1 MSKRK
6 LTKCECFIL
15 LNIVSMYL
23 LHLIALLLMVFEKG
37 NRSVDLEF
45 IYMMLITPFVLMGM
59 SYMTTIPTVV
69 MMLVLMLILRG
80 RILLSY
86 WLSLG
91 FYLIL
96 TYFVFNSNLHISC
109 VTSTVLAGGLVTW
122 MFWKMCKRLDKEIKY
137 EAWLES

>member
-23 LHLIALLLMVFEKG
+23 LHFIVLLLMAFEKG
-37 NRSVDLEF
+37 NRSIDFEF

-59 SYMTTIPTVV
+59 SYMTTIPTLV
-69 MMLVLMLILRG
+69 MMLVLTLCLKG
-80 RILLSY
+80 RFILSY

-91 FYLIL
+91 FYLYL
-96 TYFVFNSNLHISC
+96 TYFMFDSNLHISC
-109 VTSTVLAGGLVTW
+109 VTSTVLAGAMVTGI
-122 MFWKMCKRLDKEIKY
+122 FWKVCKRIDEDIKY